1 MEKIYMEENQNNN
14 NRRSGRSSTSVMMS
28 FILAF
33 VAIISLVA
41 YGFGQISFAI
51 DPEGEVPGQFP
62 DRIEMIGETNDNYK
76 IYVYDQNIN
85 QPVAVSRVALHR
97 YAESPDKFI
106 YCIEQDVNTDDGEY
120 NKGTE
125 IEDDGLVFLLSYLLN
140 ENNAIKSTSANNA
153 DVGSV
158 SPLLR
163 PWITQSAIWL
173 YQKTIGAPNSTHMTD
188 AMRDALLSAHALT
201 DFNHQD
207 SAAVYNSN
215 HVIYDDCYVDSP
227 DLTEKTIRQILE
239 KAVAIH
245 NGQDTWN
252 LGIKIS
258 KASDTVSVT
267 TDEKFYQSDKITI
280 TAAGTGFQGYKVDLS
295 SAPEGSYI
303 VDTNNE
309 KIPADRLENV
319 TVGTQFF
326 LRVPVNKIT
335 EQTKVVKLRVT
346 GAYKIPIAYKYLRS
360 GFQTVALVGN
370 AVKHYNTGIDVPFE
384 YTPDVPDTSITT
396 AQSIYFVGLLILLTG
411 VGIIYSNVKPS
422 KANS

>member
-14 NRRSGRSSTSVMMS
+14 NRRGGRSSTSVMMS

-51 DPEGEVPGQFP
+51 DPEGEIEGQFP
-62 DRIEMIGETNDNYK
+62 NTIQMIGETNDAYK
-76 IYVYDQNIN
+76 IYVFDQNIN
-85 QPVAVSRVALHR
+85 QPIGTSRVALHR
-97 YAESPDKFI
+97 YSESPDKFI
-106 YCIEQDVNTDDGEY
+106 YCIEQDINTDDGEY

-125 IEDDGLVFLLSYLLN
+125 IEDAGLVFLLSYLLN
-140 ENNAIKSTSANNA
+140 ENNAIKSSSANA
-153 DVGSV
+153 DVGSIT
-158 SPLLR
+158 PLLR

-173 YQKTIGAPNSTHMTD
+173 YQKEINAPNSTHMTNE
-188 AMRDALLSAHALT
+188 MKDALLSAHALT
-201 DFNHQD
+201 DFLHQD

-215 HVIYDDCYVDSP
+215 YVIYDDCYIDTD
-227 DLTEKTIRQILE
+227 DLQEKTIRQILE
-239 KAVAIH
+239 KAIAIH
-245 NGQDTWN
+245 RGEDTWN

-258 KASDTVSVT
+258 KASDNVSVT
-267 TDEKFYQSDKITI
+267 TDEKYYQSDKITI

-309 KIPADRLENV
+309 KINADRLENV
-319 TVGTQFF
+319 TVGTQFY
-326 LRVPVNKIT
+326 LRVPVDKIT
-335 EQTKVVKLRVT
+335 EETKTVRLKVT
-346 GAYKIPIAYKYLRS
+346 GAYRIPIAYKYLRS

-384 YTPDVPDTSITT
+384 YTPEVPDTSITT

-411 VGIIYSNVKPS
+411 VGIIYSNVKPN